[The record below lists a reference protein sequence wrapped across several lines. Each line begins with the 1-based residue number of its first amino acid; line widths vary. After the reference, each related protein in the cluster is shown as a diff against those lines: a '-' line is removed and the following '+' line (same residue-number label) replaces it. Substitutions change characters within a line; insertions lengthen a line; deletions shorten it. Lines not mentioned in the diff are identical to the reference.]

1 MKRFLKRISLLLLIL
16 LLAVQA
22 KAQFEGVHISPEA
35 KISLITCSSGD
46 DLYAVFGHSAVRV
59 QDPTL
64 GMDVIF
70 NYGTFDFNEPN
81 FYLKFA
87 RGKLNYKLSA
97 AHFQDFVYNYAQ
109 ENRSVF
115 EQELN
120 LTPEQKQKYWLFLT
134 NNYLPANRFYLYD
147 FFFDNCAT
155 RIRDGLEA
163 TFPDQIKFNIDHLDK
178 DYSFRNLIDLYLPP
192 QPWGDFGIDLALG
205 AKIDREATPYEYMFL
220 PDFLSQGFAN
230 ATINQSGQAV
240 PLAGKPV
247 AVFTQEPPADK
258 PFALFT
264 PTILSWALLLIV
276 VAATLLD
283 IKKKRRSRTLD
294 TLLFFA
300 AGLLGILLLLLWFG
314 TDHQATAN
322 NFNLLWAIPTH
333 MVAAFYLGKR
343 ILPEW
348 VRRYMEIS
356 GLITGMFVLFWWIL
370 PQEPHLAFI
379 PLALTF
385 ALRAEYIAWFEKKKK
400 EPVTAKV

>member
-1 MKRFLKRISLLLLIL
+1 MKELIKKISLLVVL
-16 LLAVQA
+16 LLFATQA
-22 KAQFEGVHISPEA
+22 KAQFEGISISQDA

-59 QDPTL
+59 QDQAMGL
-64 GMDVIF
+64 DVIF

-97 AHFQDFVYNYAQ
+97 AHFQDFLYNYAQ

-163 TFPDQIKFNIDHLDK
+163 TFPDQVKYNIEHMDK
-178 DYSFRNLIDLYLPP
+178 DYTFRNLIDLYLPP

-205 AKIDREATPYEYMFL
+205 SRIDREATPYEYMFL
-220 PDFLSQGFAN
+220 PDYLAEGFAS
-230 ATINQSGQAV
+230 ATIEQNGQAV
-240 PLAGKPV
+240 PLTGKPQPVFVQTPPAEKPFSPFEPTVLAWALFV
-247 AVFTQEPPADK
+247 AVA
-258 PFALFT
+258 
-264 PTILSWALLLIV
+264 V
-276 VAATLLD
+276 VTFLD
-283 IKKKRRSRTLD
+283 LKKGTRSTTLD
-294 TLLFFA
+294 FVLFFL
-300 AGLLGILLLLLWFG
+300 AGLLGIVMLLLWFA
-314 TDHQATAN
+314 TDHQATAY

-333 MVAAFYLGKR
+333 AIVAFFVAR
-343 ILPEW
+343 RVMPEW
-348 VRRYMEIS
+348 TSKYMA
-356 GLITGMFVLFWWIL
+356 ITGIVTGLLTISWWLL
-370 PQEPHLAFI
+370 PQQPHAAFI
-379 PLALTF
+379 PLGLLLF
-385 ALRAEYIAWFEKKKK
+385 LRAEYIAWSQKKK
-400 EPVTAKV
+400 ELVAAKV